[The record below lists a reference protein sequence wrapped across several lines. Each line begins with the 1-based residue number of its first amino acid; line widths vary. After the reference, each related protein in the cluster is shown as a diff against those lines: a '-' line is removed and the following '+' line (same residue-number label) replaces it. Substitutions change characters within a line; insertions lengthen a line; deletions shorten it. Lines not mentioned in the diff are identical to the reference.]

1 MGKRG
6 ASLTRFKHIGGLEN
20 RDKMT
25 VLSGGKV

>member
-6 ASLTRFKHIGGLEN
+6 ASLTRFKHIGDLEN